1 MRMTES
7 GDIMEIV
14 LVAIVAAYMFVCRI
28 VFDMRVAYVL
38 PKCRFISVS
47 ANFGQTL
54 YVLFLGKVM
63 PNFCMTLM
71 HACLLFIILLLI
83 TV

>member
-1 MRMTES
+1 
-7 GDIMEIV
+7 
-14 LVAIVAAYMFVCRI
+14 MFICRI
-28 VFDMRVAYVL
+28 VCDMRVAYVL

-71 HACLLFIILLLI
+71 HACMDAFIILLLI
-83 TV
+83 NYTTQAIMKVSGTMVER